1 MKKYILTFMLLLQ
14 CIGSYH
20 LMAEEVV
27 MEEPRQDLVV
37 LRRDSWLFIPHVYYK
52 PETQI
57 AGGAVYLYTFQHT
70 VMSIPPIKLRPS
82 TLAVTATY
90 TQRQQF
96 IFQVFPEFYLA
107 RDKYHIKTDL
117 EYMNYP
123 DRFYGIGPDTEEH
136 NWESYTAKIF
146 SLKNRVERALW
157 KRLYVGFIYNL
168 DYRDMVHTDNNG
180 MLDSAD
186 IKGDDGGLVSGL
198 GISINYD
205 TRDDTIYPMDGEYA
219 HLKVIDHNQYIGSD
233 YEFASVSLDLRL
245 YEPFFLSHV
254 LALQGYMSYIGGE
267 APFYMLSWMGGPNL
281 MRGLFEGRYRDRNM
295 FVGQAEY
302 RIPVIWRISVVG
314 FCSAGQVARSVDE
327 FDRDNMVYAYGSGIR
342 MKLKK
347 EQDLNAR
354 LDFGFSRDF
363 FGVYVT
369 IGEAF

>member
-1 MKKYILTFMLLLQ
+1 MKKIVLTFILLLQ
-14 CIGSYH
+14 FTGLCQ

-27 MEEPRQDLVV
+27 MDEPRQDIIV
-37 LRRDSWLFIPHVYYK
+37 LRKDSWLFIPHAYYK
-52 PETQI
+52 PETQL
-57 AGGAVYLYTFQHT
+57 AGGAVYLYTFQDT

-136 NWESYTAKIF
+136 DWESYTAKIF
-146 SLKNRVERALW
+146 SWRNRAERALW
-157 KRLYVGFIYNL
+157 KRLYAGFIYNL
-168 DYRDMVHTDNNG
+168 DYREMVHTDDNG
-180 MLDSAD
+180 MLDA
-186 IKGDDGGLVSGL
+186 GEVEGNNGGFVSGV

-205 TRDDTIYPMDGEYA
+205 TRDDTIYTRDGEYA
-219 HLKVIDHNQYIGSD
+219 HLKVVNHNEYIGSD
-233 YEFASVSLDLRL
+233 FDFTSVSLDLRF

-254 LALQGYMSYIGGE
+254 LALQAYMSYIGGE
-267 APFYMLSWMGGPNL
+267 APFFMLSWMGGPKL

-302 RIPVIWRISVVG
+302 RMPVIWRIAVVG
-314 FCSAGQVARSVDE
+314 FCSAGQVARSLDE
-327 FDRDNMVYAYGSGIR
+327 FDSDNMVYTYGGGLR
-342 MKLKK
+342 LKLKK